1 MHQLG
6 SQLLWLAGNSGL
18 RLEEVLA
25 ESIGAVAAM
34 HRDACDL
41 DHPGSPCST
50 VAMVRCAGSALEY
63 LVLSDSVIA
72 LDRVNGEP
80 VVIQDKSVDGF
91 ASDNARAASS
101 GRDKSDKS
109 ALFTLIREQQQV
121 RNRPG
126 GYWVAQVDPSA
137 ADHAMSGFVEEV
149 RGAALLSDGA
159 ALLVTDFRAMDWPAL
174 LTFAYEQGP
183 SALIAATREFED
195 RDPDGS
201 IWPRYKHRDDAT
213 AVVCRL

>member
-1 MHQLG
+1 M
-6 SQLLWLAGNSGL
+6 
-18 RLEEVLA
+18 
-25 ESIGAVAAM
+25 M
-34 HRDACDL
+34 
-41 DHPGSPCST
+41 
-50 VAMVRCAGSALEY
+50 
-63 LVLSDSVIA
+63 
-72 LDRVNGEP
+72 
-80 VVIQDKSVDGF
+80 QDKSVEAF
-91 ASDNARAASS
+91 ASDSARAASS
-101 GRDKSDKS
+101 GKDKSDKS

-137 ADHAMSGFVEEV
+137 AAHAISGVVDDV

-159 ALLVTDFRAMDWPAL
+159 ALLVTDFSAMDWSGL

-183 SALIAATREFED
+183 SALIAATREYED
-195 RDPDGS
+195 RDPDGL